1 MERPGLES
9 KTEISKIKVNMRALL
24 EGQTG
29 PAWELGG
36 TLGGAM
42 AVNLLASILTF
53 SVTISSLI
61 IWLDTNLEIL
71 LEILV
76 QFWSIKPNLGQD

>member
-61 IWLDTNLEIL
+61 I
-71 LEILV
+71 
-76 QFWSIKPNLGQD
+76 

>member
-29 PAWELGG
+29 ACLGTLGG

-61 IWLDTNLEIL
+61 I
-71 LEILV
+71 
-76 QFWSIKPNLGQD
+76 